1 MQEFSLS
8 NTIKDTIYEYQFETP
23 KAKRIKET
31 PITIP
36 EKVTLSHILEQNE
49 KTGNDISECRQ
60 KLRAIYSVE
69 TLYYTEKHISK
80 IEIDIKKITE
90 NTRITII
97 DLLQNTIVLIIE
109 NKIA

>member
-8 NTIKDTIYEYQFETP
+8 NTIKDTIHEYQFETP

-69 TLYYTEKHISK
+69 TLYYTGKHISK
-80 IEIDIKKITE
+80 IEIDINVYK
-90 NTRITII
+90 
-97 DLLQNTIVLIIE
+97 
-109 NKIA
+109 